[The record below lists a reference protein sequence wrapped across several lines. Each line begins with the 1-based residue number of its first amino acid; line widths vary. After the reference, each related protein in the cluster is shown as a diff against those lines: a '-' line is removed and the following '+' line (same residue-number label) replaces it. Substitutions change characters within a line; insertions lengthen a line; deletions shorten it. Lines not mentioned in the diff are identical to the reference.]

1 LIANDCADPASAA
14 CFIKGQ
20 APPKVSRACPPR
32 AVAQLRRFNLA
43 RMADPR
49 FDIWNALHD
58 AEINVLDDEEPNT

>member
-1 LIANDCADPASAA
+1 MIARTQ
-14 CFIKGQ
+14 Q
-20 APPKVSRACPPR
+20 APPALLKAKRLLKSPAPALHGQWLSSVS
-32 AVAQLRRFNLA
+32 LDLA